1 MKKPLKSKK
10 PAHASPEAAASGQ
23 PDPLDDIA
31 RRIAVLLVKQHRYLL
46 AQERKKQE

>member
-1 MKKPLKSKK
+1 MKKQPKSKQ
-10 PAHASPEAAASGQ
+10 PAHAPPEAKAVRQ

-46 AQERKKQE
+46 AQEGKKQE

>member
-1 MKKPLKSKK
+1 MKKQPRSKK
-10 PAHASPEAAASGQ
+10 SGNTPLAAKATGQ

-46 AQERKKQE
+46 AQEGKKQG

>member
-1 MKKPLKSKK
+1 MKRQPKSKNTVNTPLATK
-10 PAHASPEAAASGQ
+10 AIGQ

-46 AQERKKQE
+46 AQEGKKQG